1 VSTATPHPDSAR
13 QAKIAKLVLDN
24 AEDFAIFTTS
34 LDNRITSWNVGAE
47 RLLGWG
53 EAEIMGEDACLIFTP
68 EDLAAGACDAELA
81 TARAQGR
88 AEDERWHVR
97 KDGSRF
103 FASGLLMRFEEDGR
117 HVGYLKILRDRTE
130 RHRANEDRIA
140 LHRNSAEI
148 LESLSDAFY
157 AVDAQWRFTYVN
169 RRAEQ
174 WWSRDRGE
182 LIGKVYWDEFP
193 QAVGS
198 LPYHAHLGAMAERLP
213 RRLEA
218 LSPVIGRWVEID
230 IHPTVSG
237 GLSVYFRDISARR
250 ERQVAFENSQA
261 RLALAL
267 DAAKTAIWELDLVS
281 DTLTP
286 SPELAAF
293 LGVTEGDLADTEN
306 VRARYHPDDR
316 ERLRSEGQAA
326 LARGDRSFE
335 AEFRFYRT
343 PQDLRWFLLRAD
355 VIPSGSGAPE
365 RVLGAL
371 VDITDRKNA
380 EEKLRHLNENLE
392 AEVRA
397 RSLELLQAEEALR
410 QSQKMEAI
418 GQLTGG
424 VAHDFNNLLTIIRSS
439 VDLISRPDFSEER
452 KRRYITA
459 ISDTVD
465 RAAKL
470 TGQLLAFARRQSLD
484 PQVFDAAERTRR
496 IAEMV
501 STIAGARITL
511 ELEAGCDSCFVE
523 ADAAQFETAIVN
535 LAVNA
540 RDAMDGEGVLGISV
554 ATVKGLP
561 SIRGHHAA
569 GGEYVAITVS
579 DTGAGIADEALP
591 HIFEPFFT
599 TKEVGRGTGLG
610 LSQVYGFAKQSGGD
624 VQVQSQVGQG
634 TRFTLYLPRAAEPGP
649 GEVRAEAKP
658 VAATAQRI
666 LVVEDNVEVG
676 EFATQLL
683 EELGHSTTLAPNGM
697 AALEILGE
705 RAGEFDLVFTDVV
718 MPGMSGVELAEEVR
732 RLYPSLRVVLTSGYS
747 HVLAREGTHGFE
759 LLRKP
764 YSIESLT
771 GLIGRRRR
779 GGDSG

>member
-1 VSTATPHPDSAR
+1 VSTSSPTKDTAR
-13 QAKIAKLVLDN
+13 QTEIARLVLAN
-24 AEDFAIFTTS
+24 AGDFAIFTTG

-47 RLLGWG
+47 QLLGW
-53 EAEIMGEDACLIFTP
+53 AEGDILGEDACIIFTP
-68 EDLAAGACDAELA
+68 EDLAAGACDAEMA

-103 FASGLLMRFEEDGR
+103 FASGLLMPFEEDGR

-130 RHRANEDRIA
+130 RHRANEDRLA
-140 LHRNSAEI
+140 LHRHSAEI

-174 WWSRDRGE
+174 WWGRDRAG
-182 LIGKVYWDEFP
+182 LIGKVFWDEFP

-198 LPYHAHLGAMAERLP
+198 MPHQAHLEAMADRRP

-218 LSPVIGRWVEID
+218 LSPVIGRWLEID
-230 IHPTVSG
+230 IHPTAPG
-237 GLSVYFRDISARR
+237 GLSVYFRDISTRR
-250 ERQVAFENSQA
+250 EREVALENSRA

-267 DAAKTAIWELDLVS
+267 DAAKMAIWELDLTS

-293 LGVTEGDLADTEN
+293 LGMAEEDLADTEN

-335 AEFRFYRT
+335 AEFRFFRT
-343 PQDLRWFLLRAD
+343 PEDLRWFLLRAD
-355 VIPSGSGAPE
+355 VTFSEAGEPE

-371 VDITDRKNA
+371 VDITGRKSA
-380 EEKLRHLNENLE
+380 EEALRDLNENLE

-397 RSLELLQAEEALR
+397 RSHELLQAEEALR

-439 VDLISRPDFSEER
+439 VDLISRPDFPDER
-452 KRRYITA
+452 KQRYITA
-459 ISDTVD
+459 ISETVD

-496 IAEMV
+496 TAEMV
-501 STIAGARITL
+501 NTVAGARIRL

-523 ADAAQFETAIVN
+523 ADAAQFETSIVN

-540 RDAMDGEGVLGISV
+540 RDAMEGEGVLGISV

-569 GGEYVAITVS
+569 GGEYVAVTVS
-579 DTGAGIADEALP
+579 DTGAGIPLEALP

-624 VQVQSQVGQG
+624 VQVVSEVGRG
-634 TRFTLYLPRAAEPGP
+634 TRFTLYLPRAAEPAP
-649 GEVRAEAKP
+649 GEVRAEAAP
-658 VAATAQRI
+658 AAAAAQRI

-683 EELGHSTTLAPNGM
+683 DELGHAPTLAPNGM
-697 AALEILGE
+697 AALEILAQRSGD
-705 RAGEFDLVFTDVV
+705 FDLVFTDVV

-732 RLYPSLRVVLTSGYS
+732 RLYPGLRVVLTSGYS

-771 GLIGRRRR
+771 ELIGRRRR
-779 GGDSG
+779 RDTG

>member
-1 VSTATPHPDSAR
+1 VPEESGWNGVSTQTPSSDSAR
-13 QAKIAKLVLDN
+13 QAEIAKLVLDN
-24 AEDFAIFTTS
+24 AEDFAIFTTG

-53 EAEIMGEDACLIFTP
+53 EAEILGKDACLIFTA
-68 EDLAAGACDAELA
+68 EDLAAGACEGEMAA
-81 TARAQGR
+81 ARAHGR

-97 KDGSRF
+97 EDGSRF

-117 HVGYLKILRDRTE
+117 HVGFLKILRD
-130 RHRANEDRIA
+130 
-140 LHRNSAEI
+140 
-148 LESLSDAFY
+148 
-157 AVDAQWRFTYVN
+157 
-169 RRAEQ
+169 
-174 WWSRDRGE
+174 
-182 LIGKVYWDEFP
+182 
-193 QAVGS
+193 
-198 LPYHAHLGAMAERLP
+198 
-213 RRLEA
+213 
-218 LSPVIGRWVEID
+218 
-230 IHPTVSG
+230 
-237 GLSVYFRDISARR
+237 ISTRR
-250 ERQVAFENSQA
+250 ERQGALENSQA

-267 DAAKTAIWELDLVS
+267 DAAKMAIWELDLAS

-293 LGVTEGDLADTEN
+293 LGVAVEDLTDTEK
-306 VRARYHPDDR
+306 VRARYHPNDR
-316 ERLRSEGQAA
+316 DRVRGDGRAA

-335 AEFRFYRT
+335 AEFRYYRT

-355 VIPSGSGAPE
+355 VIPSASGEPE

-371 VDITDRKNA
+371 VDITVRKNA
-380 EEKLRHLNENLE
+380 EEALRHLNENLE

-397 RSLELLQAEEALR
+397 RSEELLQAEEALR

-459 ISDTVD
+459 ISETVD

-501 STIAGARITL
+501 STIAGARIRL

-523 ADAAQFETAIVN
+523 ADAAQFETSIVN

-540 RDAMDGEGVLGISV
+540 RDAMEGEGVLGICV
-554 ATVKGLP
+554 TTVKGLP
-561 SIRGHHAA
+561 SIRGHHGA
-569 GGEYVAITVS
+569 GGEYVAVTVS

-599 TKEVGRGTGLG
+599 TKEVGKGTGLG

-624 VQVQSQVGQG
+624 VQVQSDVGRG
-634 TRFTLYLPRAAEPGP
+634 TRFTLYLPRAAEPAP
-649 GEVRAEAKP
+649 GLVRAEAKP
-658 VAATAQRI
+658 AAAAAQRI

-683 EELGHSTTLAPNGM
+683 QELGHSTTLAPNGM
-697 AALEILGE
+697 AALEVLGE
-705 RAGEFDLVFTDVV
+705 RSGDFDLVFTDVV

-771 GLIGRRRR
+771 RLIGRRRR
-779 GGDSG
+779 GGDG

>member
-1 VSTATPHPDSAR
+1 VSTSSPTQDTAR
-13 QAKIAKLVLDN
+13 QTEIARLVLAN
-24 AEDFAIFTTS
+24 AEDFAIFTTG

-47 RLLGWG
+47 QLLGWA
-53 EAEIMGEDACLIFTP
+53 EAEVLGKDACLIFTP
-68 EDLAAGACDAELA
+68 EDLAAGACRAEMD
-81 TARAQGR
+81 TARAEGR

-97 KDGSRF
+97 KDASRF
-103 FASGLLMRFEEDGR
+103 FASGLLMRFEEDGS

-130 RHRANEDRIA
+130 RHRANEDRLA
-140 LHRNSAEI
+140 LHRHSAEI

-174 WWSRDRGE
+174 WWGRDRAE
-182 LIGKVYWDEFP
+182 LIGKVYWNEFP

-198 LPYHAHLGAMAERLP
+198 IPYHAHLEAMADRQP

-230 IHPTVSG
+230 IHPTAPG
-237 GLSVYFRDISARR
+237 GLSVYFRDISTRR
-250 ERQVAFENSQA
+250 ERQVALENSRA

-267 DAAKTAIWELDLVS
+267 DAAMMAIWELDLTR

-293 LGVTEGDLADTEN
+293 LGMSEEDLADTEK

-316 ERLRSEGQAA
+316 ERLRGEGQAA

-335 AEFRFYRT
+335 AEFRFFRT
-343 PQDLRWFLLRAD
+343 AQDLRWFLLRAD
-355 VIPSGSGAPE
+355 VMFSDTGEPE

-371 VDITDRKNA
+371 VDITGRKTA
-380 EEKLRHLNENLE
+380 EEALRDLNENLE

-397 RSLELLQAEEALR
+397 RSQELLQAEEALR

-439 VDLISRPDFSEER
+439 VDLISRPDFPDER
-452 KRRYITA
+452 KRRYIEA

-496 IAEMV
+496 TAEMV
-501 STIAGARITL
+501 NTVAGARITL
-511 ELEAGCDSCFVE
+511 ELEAGCESCFVE
-523 ADAAQFETAIVN
+523 ADAAQFETSIVN

-540 RDAMDGEGVLGISV
+540 RDAMEGEGVLGISV

-569 GGEYVAITVS
+569 GGEYVAVTVS
-579 DTGAGIADEALP
+579 DTGTGIPPEALP

-624 VQVQSQVGQG
+624 VQVVSEVGRG
-634 TRFTLYLPRAAEPGP
+634 TRFTLYLPRAAAPAPGK
-649 GEVRAEAKP
+649 VRAEAAP
-658 VAATAQRI
+658 AAAAAQRI

-683 EELGHSTTLAPNGM
+683 DELGHAPTLAPNGM
-697 AALEILGE
+697 AALEILTE
-705 RAGEFDLVFTDVV
+705 RPGDFDLVFTDVV

-732 RLYPSLRVVLTSGYS
+732 RFYPGLRVVLTSGYS

-771 GLIGRRRR
+771 ALIGRRRR
-779 GGDSG
+779 GDTG